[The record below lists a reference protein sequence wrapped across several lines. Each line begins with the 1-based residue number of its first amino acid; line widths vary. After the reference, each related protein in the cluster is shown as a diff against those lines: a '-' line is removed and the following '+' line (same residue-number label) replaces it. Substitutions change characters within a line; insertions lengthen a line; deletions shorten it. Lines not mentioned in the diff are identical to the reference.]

1 MSENSMRTPLARVR
15 GLGTAKDGVHHW
27 WMQRLTAVA
36 LVPLVLWFVVS
47 VAGLAGMS
55 YAQAIDWIASPW
67 VSVFL
72 VLLIVATFYHAQ
84 LGVQVVIE
92 DYVHNEPVK
101 LAALVALKFAAIIL
115 AVAAIFAVLKIAFG
129 G

>member
-1 MSENSMRTPLARVR
+1 MSENSMRTPLGRVR
-15 GLGTAKDGVHHW
+15 GLGSAKEGVHHW

-36 LVPLVLWFVVS
+36 LVPLTLWFVVS

-55 YAQAIDWIASPW
+55 HAGAVEWIGSPSVAIT
-67 VSVFL
+67 L

-101 LAALVALKFAAIIL
+101 LASLVALKFTAIIL
-115 AVAAIFAVLKIAFG
+115 AVAATFAVLKIAFG